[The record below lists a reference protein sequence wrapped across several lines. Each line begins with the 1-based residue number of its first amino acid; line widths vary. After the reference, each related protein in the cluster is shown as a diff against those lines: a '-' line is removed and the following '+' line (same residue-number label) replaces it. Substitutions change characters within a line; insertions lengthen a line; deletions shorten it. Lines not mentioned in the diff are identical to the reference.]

1 MKKMLALLLACLT
14 VVGLFA
20 GCAGGN
26 NAETTTPTTN
36 TEPTKPADPK
46 EKLQIA
52 MIEDEDTTAHAE
64 INKTVREAVQ
74 KWTEEKDAKLATYKL
89 AGENNVRRKETL
101 RTAIVN
107 GANVVVVAGS
117 SYASVV
123 LDLAGEFSNVKF
135 VAVEVSDDAIL
146 KAAVTAVG
154 EIYDG
159 NPDNWDI
166 KKYADYENLTRV
178 ADIKEMEGK
187 LASFLEGDKKD

>member
-20 GCAGGN
+20 GCAGGDS
-26 NAETTTPTTN
+26 AETTTPETT
-36 TEPTKPADPK
+36 TAPTQPAETK
-46 EKLQIA
+46 AKLQIA
-52 MIEDEDTTAHAE
+52 MIEDEDATAHAE

-74 KWTEEKDAKLATYKL
+74 KWTEEKDAKFTTYKL

-135 VAVEVSDDAIL
+135 VALEVSNNDIL
-146 KAAVTAVG
+146 KAAVTAAG
-154 EIYDG
+154 ETYDG

-166 KKYADYENLTRV
+166 KKYADYENLSCV
-178 ADIKEMEGK
+178 ADINEMESK